1 MKNSFQDWSGGGGNT
16 GSGEIK
22 MGSGERAL
30 NSDIN
35 LYFDTTSKNKID
47 WANDKD
53 NAMDLNH
60 SSLNFIIKQV
70 VNVGEKK
77 WL

>member
-1 MKNSFQDWSGGGGNT
+1 MKNSFQDWRGGGGNT

-35 LYFDTTSKNKID
+35 LHLDTTSKNKID
-47 WANDKD
+47 GVYDKD
-53 NAMDLNH
+53 NAMDLNL
-60 SSLNFIIKQV
+60 SYLNFIVKQV

-77 WL
+77 W